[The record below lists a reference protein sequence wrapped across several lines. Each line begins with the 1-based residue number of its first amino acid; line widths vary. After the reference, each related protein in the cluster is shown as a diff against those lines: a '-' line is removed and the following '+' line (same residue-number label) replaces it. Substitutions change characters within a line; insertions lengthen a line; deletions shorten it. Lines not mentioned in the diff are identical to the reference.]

1 MIVDTSALIAVLR
14 REPEREAF
22 RDKLLTAGTVSISA
36 VSLVESRIIAERE
49 GGRAELDTL
58 LAAADVQV
66 VPVDRV
72 QADAASD
79 AFLRYGKGRHPA
91 ALNLGDLFAYALATT
106 TGEPLLFKGNGSFSV
121 GCWDADCW

>member
-1 MIVDTSALIAVLR
+1 MIVDTSALIAILR
-14 REPEREAF
+14 REPEGEAF
-22 RDKLLTAGTVSISA
+22 RDKLLASATVSISA
-36 VSLVESRIIAERE
+36 VGLVESRIIAERE

-58 LAAADVQV
+58 LAAADVRV
-66 VPVDRV
+66 VPVDRA

-106 TGEPLLFKGNGSFSV
+106 AGEPLLFKGNDFARTDV
-121 GCWDADCW
+121 TAA

>member
-1 MIVDTSALIAVLR
+1 MIVDTSALIAILR
-14 REPEREAF
+14 REPERDAF
-22 RDKLLTAGTVSISA
+22 RDKLLAAGIVSISA
-36 VSLVESRIIAERE
+36 VGLVESRIIAERE

-58 LAAADVQV
+58 LAAADVRV
-66 VPVDRV
+66 VPVDQV

-106 TGEPLLFKGNGSFSV
+106 AGEPLLYKGNDFARTDV
-121 GCWDADCW
+121 TPA